1 LSQFDREFCGP
12 GAFPCTGVQIQGRK
26 GYLFEL
32 RAQRTA
38 LQGTHPLRISIGEL
52 PISLHIPEEFL
63 LGVASRRYR
72 EFAASGADAL
82 PVFFKQRTAE
92 QRDDSR
98 FPYELD
104 GATVVLDSSSAEFR
118 GVRHEYALD
127 SLLRILLTVMLL
139 PRRGFLLHAATV
151 VRGGQAYVFMG
162 RSGAGKSTVASLSP
176 RGSVLTDEI
185 SLLRHTDG
193 AWQAHGTPFWG
204 EFRAAGMN
212 CHFPIAG
219 IYSLEQDSKDRV
231 EPMPAKEML
240 RAILPCVLFF
250 FARDKRA
257 NAALLHVLAGL
268 SCLLSGCA
276 AQSSEAGGGRNPMP
290 PIAASITFCD
300 DGVAGCPAAS
310 GFSVEKAHDIVI
322 QVVWTNV
329 PVGNHVQTLAL
340 SIPGGGLY
348 QQTQTAFLIDGS
360 APGSVTFKRILP
372 VTATWIEQRSIT
384 GPWTVEAVL
393 DGQLVTSQAL
403 ELNP

>member
-1 LSQFDREFCGP
+1 
-12 GAFPCTGVQIQGRK
+12 VQIRGRK
-26 GYLFEL
+26 GYRFEL
-32 RAQRTA
+32 RAQQTP
-38 LQGTHPLRISIGEL
+38 QPGTHPLRISIGEV

-82 PVFFKQRTAE
+82 PVFLNRETSE
-92 QRDDSR
+92 QGEGWR
-98 FPYELD
+98 FSYELD
-104 GATVVLDSSSAEFR
+104 GAAVVLDSSSAEFH

-193 AWQAHGTPFWG
+193 AWQGHGTPFWG

-219 IYSLEQDSKDRV
+219 IYSLEQASTDRV

-250 FARDKRA
+250 TRDERA
-257 NAALLHVLAGL
+257 NAALLHVLLGL
-268 SCLLSGCA
+268 VRRVPCYRLRFRRGA
-276 AQSSEAGGGRNPMP
+276 DFWEAIG
-290 PIAASITFCD
+290 
-300 DGVAGCPAAS
+300 
-310 GFSVEKAHDIVI
+310 
-322 QVVWTNV
+322 
-329 PVGNHVQTLAL
+329 
-340 SIPGGGLY
+340 
-348 QQTQTAFLIDGS
+348 
-360 APGSVTFKRILP
+360 
-372 VTATWIEQRSIT
+372 
-384 GPWTVEAVL
+384 
-393 DGQLVTSQAL
+393 
-403 ELNP
+403 